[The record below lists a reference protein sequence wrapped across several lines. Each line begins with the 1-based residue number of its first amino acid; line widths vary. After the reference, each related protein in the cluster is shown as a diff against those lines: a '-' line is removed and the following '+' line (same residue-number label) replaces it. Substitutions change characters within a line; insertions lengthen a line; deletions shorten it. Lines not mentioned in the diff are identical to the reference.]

1 MTLDHSGSEVGP
13 IAALRPT
20 EPEAAAIPAELQG
33 ARSITTA
40 KISTI
45 RNTDKTISIE
55 DGVTLSDAA
64 QALTLPAIDQV
75 LLLFSRGESIEQIAQ
90 ELGITAQSVRSDL
103 GLGNKAVGA

>member
-1 MTLDHSGSEVGP
+1 MTLDNSGSEVEP
-13 IAALRPT
+13 VAALRTT
-20 EPEAAAIPAELQG
+20 ESEATVIPAERQG
-33 ARSITTA
+33 ARSIATA

-45 RNTDKTISIE
+45 RNTDKTISLE
-55 DGVTLSDAA
+55 DVVTLSEAA
-64 QALTLPAIDQV
+64 QASTLSATAQV